1 MSYEMLVGLN
11 VVDSEVYQQY
21 REAMTPILASYGGG
35 FGFDGKV
42 SEVLLPLGSEDINR
56 VFTIFFKDRHAMEQ
70 FFAHPEYLKIKEQY
84 FQKSV
89 ASTVIIASYDK
100 KLDEV

>member
-11 VVDSEVYQQY
+11 VVDDKGYQQY
-21 REAMTPILASYGGG
+21 REAMTPILESYGGG

-42 SEVLLPLGSEDINR
+42 SEVLLPLENQDINR
-56 VFTIFFKDRHAMEQ
+56 VFTVFFNDRQAMEQ

-89 ASTVIIASYDK
+89 ASTVILASYDK
-100 KLDEV
+100 KMDEV